1 MKESHISLSEK
12 ITFGLGAMSKDIIY
26 WFIGAYLML
35 YLTDFYGMSAAF
47 IGFILLIGKIANAF
61 LDPFLGYA
69 IDNTTTRFSKF
80 KPWIIVGSLLTAVTV
95 TCLFYKPNLQGSDLA
110 LYGLGFYFL
119 TIIAYSLMD
128 IPFWSL
134 IPNFGTV
141 GKDRLI
147 MTAIPRAM
155 TVVGGQFI
163 LIFGLFLIRKLTFNS
178 QHDLSEGFFMLAAGC
193 ALFFLIT
200 QLVMCF
206 TLKTRRQK
214 FKYAKFSISKAFEL
228 ISKNDQLLATI
239 SIMVLQQIAIGIVN
253 SSLIFY
259 FLQEHVITAK
269 HFTIIMSG
277 GAVIQF
283 LTYIL
288 LPKIIGLISR
298 KAAFYISGILML
310 CGFISMIFLSLT
322 TGNPIILCISF
333 CFANCGMALMIGL
346 TTSMLADC
354 VDYGE
359 FKNGIRSE
367 ALIFSLQTFSAK
379 LGTGIALFMSGLSIS
394 AAAYIPREIT
404 FVHQEFSFRL
414 ALVIVCLL
422 ILLSLW
428 IYSRYYKLNGILFKS
443 MLSTLEKL
451 RTSDG
456 MIHDTQKLIRYAID
470 ERNVLLKLKGE
481 TLEEVLSPLV
491 SCLARSGIISS
502 ISEFR
507 SELNR
512 RLKVTPCGIAEGIA
526 IPHARGECVKRPA
539 IAIAVLEKPLDLGS
553 FDGKKCDLIFLIAS
567 PDDGQTHLNLLG
579 RLSLVLNEQGFADSL
594 RHAGTAREVVTRIAR
609 YAQHFD

>member
-1 MKESHISLSEK
+1 
-12 ITFGLGAMSKDIIY
+12 
-26 WFIGAYLML
+26 
-35 YLTDFYGMSAAF
+35 
-47 IGFILLIGKIANAF
+47 
-61 LDPFLGYA
+61 
-69 IDNTTTRFSKF
+69 
-80 KPWIIVGSLLTAVTV
+80 
-95 TCLFYKPNLQGSDLA
+95 
-110 LYGLGFYFL
+110 
-119 TIIAYSLMD
+119 
-128 IPFWSL
+128 
-134 IPNFGTV
+134 
-141 GKDRLI
+141 
-147 MTAIPRAM
+147 
-155 TVVGGQFI
+155 
-163 LIFGLFLIRKLTFNS
+163 
-178 QHDLSEGFFMLAAGC
+178 
-193 ALFFLIT
+193 
-200 QLVMCF
+200 
-206 TLKTRRQK
+206 
-214 FKYAKFSISKAFEL
+214 
-228 ISKNDQLLATI
+228 
-239 SIMVLQQIAIGIVN
+239 
-253 SSLIFY
+253 
-259 FLQEHVITAK
+259 
-269 HFTIIMSG
+269 
-277 GAVIQF
+277 
-283 LTYIL
+283 
-288 LPKIIGLISR
+288 
-298 KAAFYISGILML
+298 
-310 CGFISMIFLSLT
+310 
-322 TGNPIILCISF
+322 
-333 CFANCGMALMIGL
+333 MALMIGL

-470 ERNVLLKLKGE
+470 ESNVLLKLKGE